1 MKSGNSR
8 KAMSPADWEAVR
20 RRIDD
25 VNRALVQGAAQD
37 PEEKR
42 RVLRQRAQRLAEE
55 TAKTP
60 AGETLEVVEFTLA
73 YERYGI
79 ETACVREVVPLKEL
93 TPVPCTPD
101 FVLGIVN
108 VRGQIISVI
117 DIKKFS
123 DLPEK
128 GLTDLNKLLVLRS
141 GAMEFGVLA
150 DAISGISVLPLS
162 GLQPAP
168 PTFTGVREEYLRG
181 ITPEGVAVLDAR
193 KLLSD
198 SKIIINEEV

>member
-1 MKSGNSR
+1 MKSGKLR

-37 PEEKR
+37 TEEKR

-60 AGETLEVVEFTLA
+60 AGETLEVVEFMLA

-117 DIKKFS
+117 DIKKFF

-150 DAISGISVLPLS
+150 DAISGVSMLPLS

-181 ITPEGVAVLDAR
+181 ITSEGVAVLDAR

-198 SKIIINEEV
+198 KKIIINEEV